1 MKRFLPLIIFIG
13 LSWGQALHFKNNN
26 NETIKIE
33 TGEKLQIND
42 NKYTLLKTDYSKQ
55 YVLVKKHNS
64 QIQDTLSFDSVVS
77 FKYYEKSLGS
87 FTSSVVKGTKY
98 GVLIGAVAG
107 LVEGINYGV
116 HWVFLGS
123 ILYGG
128 FGAFSGAVYGILI
141 PRASEEIIL
150 DKEGWYISN

>member
-1 MKRFLPLIIFIG
+1 M
-13 LSWGQALHFKNNN
+13 
-26 NETIKIE
+26 
-33 TGEKLQIND
+33 
-42 NKYTLLKTDYSKQ
+42 
-55 YVLVKKHNS
+55 
-64 QIQDTLSFDSVVS
+64 S

-150 DKEGWYISN
+150 DKEGWYISK